1 MKRLVGSS
9 LHIARCASVLMV
21 LFSLSMP
28 QAGAVTPRERKFQ
41 SAASASTGDRSF
53 DASEAKRNQ
62 STGSWSADDLI
73 EPADLARLLSSDQ
86 KPVVLQIGVVHLYKL
101 AHIPGSKFAGAASD
115 TEGIALLKKEAEG
128 LPRSKEIVCY
138 CGCCPWDQCP
148 NIRPAYKALR
158 EMGFTK
164 IKMLHLPNT
173 FTQDWAM
180 KNFPVEKG
188 A

>member
-1 MKRLVGSS
+1 LKRLVGSS
-9 LHIARCASVLMV
+9 LYIARCASVLMT

-28 QAGAVTPRERKFQ
+28 QVGAATPRERK
-41 SAASASTGDRSF
+41 SLSVASTATGDGSF
-53 DASEAKRNQ
+53 DASEKKRDQ

-101 AHIPGSKFAGAASD
+101 AHIPGSKFVGMASEA
-115 TEGIALLKKEAEG
+115 EGIAFLKKEVEG
-128 LPRSKEIVCY
+128 LSRSKEIVCY